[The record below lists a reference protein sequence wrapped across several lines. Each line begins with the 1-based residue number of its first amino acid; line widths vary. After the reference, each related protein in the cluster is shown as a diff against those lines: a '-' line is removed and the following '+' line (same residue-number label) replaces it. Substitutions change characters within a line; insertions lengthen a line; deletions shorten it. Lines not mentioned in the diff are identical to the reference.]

1 LFDWMLA
8 LDVGLLV
15 LSFVP
20 GLGVAAMAAKVVI
33 LAVRVISAVSKVQK
47 VAKVVRT
54 IGNAV
59 KRTSN
64 ALKVKAPKKT
74 ANSCRANSFVPGT
87 GVLMADH
94 STKPIEDVALGDLV
108 LATDPLTGETVAQ
121 EVTDLI
127 IGRGSKDLVT
137 ISIDTNLDGV
147 FEEVVATDG
156 HPFWTDLRGW
166 VDAGDLVV
174 GDQLRGDS
182 GELIAVTGVAA
193 ETRIAIVYNLTV
205 ANFHTY
211 YVMIAD
217 QEALTHNCNIAKMNR
232 QISKG
237 QAPRGIKRID
247 KDIDSHGGSVHAHVH
262 GGAVRTNGTIK
273 HPLKSPLTNNQR
285 KWLKGHGWK
294 L

>member
-1 LFDWMLA
+1 M
-8 LDVGLLV
+8 
-15 LSFVP
+15 
-20 GLGVAAMAAKVVI
+20 
-33 LAVRVISAVSKVQK
+33 SKVQK

-64 ALKVKAPKKT
+64 ALKAKSPKKT

-108 LATDPLTGETVAQ
+108 LATDPLTQETVAQ

-127 IGRGSKDLVT
+127 IGRGWKDLVT
-137 ISIDTNLDGV
+137 ISIDANLDGV

-193 ETRIAIVYNLTV
+193 ETRIAVVYNLTV
-205 ANFHTY
+205 ANFHTF
-211 YVMIAD
+211 YVLIDD
-217 QEALTHNCNIAKMNR
+217 QEVLTHNCNIAKMNR

-247 KDIDSHGGSVHAHVH
+247 KDIDSHGGSVHAHVN
-262 GGAVRTNGTIK
+262 GGAIRTNGTIK
-273 HPLKSPLTNNQR
+273 HPLKSPVTNNQR
-285 KWLKGHGWK
+285 KWLKGHGWT